1 MGGGWRGGVPFELLV
16 EAADQQLMLLCISA
30 LLVSRA
36 GQLALQLLQLVLQ
49 KKTGDGAGGVL
60 RS

>member
-49 KKTGDGAGGVL
+49 KKN
-60 RS
+60 R